1 MNLHFLIHSYSLPG
15 KMDLESVNPFSIIFE
30 QSWHIDAR
38 SYLKILFIDECSLLT
53 CRGIG
58 IISDLMKKMMVNAK
72 PFGGVRIILIGDV
85 LQLPPIIREDK
96 LLDQRKYFF
105 QSDLFCCSDLFH
117 VYYLKKV
124 FRQKDKTLI
133 DILNRIRIGKHTQED
148 ITYIN
153 ENCGKQVG
161 LKMLIRV
168 KECLAGLFESQ
179 IDPSGDKEI
188 RNRTILKA
196 A

>member
-15 KMDLESVNPFSIIFE
+15 KMDLESINPFSIIFE

-124 FRQKDKTLI
+124 FRQKNNDLVE
-133 DILNRIRIGKHTQED
+133 ILNRIRIGKQTQDD
-148 ITYIN
+148 IDFIN
-153 ENCGKQVG
+153 QNCGKNIG
-161 LKMLIRV
+161 IGMLARV
-168 KECLAGLFESQ
+168 KDCLVKLFKSEMCSF
-179 IDPSGDKEI
+179 DETTRCNTI
-188 RNRTILKA
+188 RKLE
-196 A
+196 